1 LSIYESNL
9 EKKGLKLDWLTFAV
23 LGTIFFSVA
32 GVLDKLLLS
41 SYTDD
46 SKAYIVCQI
55 LASQLFTIPVFLI
68 VGAKFVYP
76 ESLIAM
82 LFGSLQVF
90 PSFFYIK
97 ALQIEEASKVTA
109 LEYVY
114 PLFVFIGSVLLLGE
128 VLELKH
134 CAGGLLL
141 LLGTLLIS
149 HKRNGSYGDGLYSY
163 SSNSYSLNSKP
174 FLRAL
179 SPALKPFMS
188 YWVLT
193 AAYYLSL
200 KYLLV
205 SIDEW
210 NLYIWSSLGSLIV
223 ILPLMGVSSIRSEVK
238 SFFGQGGMAVGAL
251 VSEETFQFLGIIF
264 SIFAYAIGSVTLVSS
279 VGALQPIITVIL
291 ILVLG
296 ILAPKL
302 ARVLNEKTDWN
313 SLKQKGLSFMVVAL
327 GIYFVS

>member
-1 LSIYESNL
+1 
-9 EKKGLKLDWLTFAV
+9 
-23 LGTIFFSVA
+23 
-32 GVLDKLLLS
+32 
-41 SYTDD
+41 
-46 SKAYIVCQI
+46 
-55 LASQLFTIPVFLI
+55 
-68 VGAKFVYP
+68 
-76 ESLIAM
+76 M

-149 HKRNGSYGDGLYSY
+149 HKKNGSYGNGLYSN
-163 SSNSYSLNSKP
+163 SSNSNSLNSKP